1 MLNYLSTP
9 FRWFFKLEAA
19 SGLLLLI
26 ATIIALVVA
35 GALLLC
41 LVIPAE
47 YGKDPTGV
55 GELLGLKKMGEIK
68 IRLEKEFLNENQ
80 VFNENISFK
89 DEVKED
95 TETTEENH
103 DILEF
108 LLEPNEAIEIKLE
121 MIEGS
126 FAKYKWATKNGGL
139 NYNLHGDGYKG
150 SQKSIT
156 YKKGRMTSSDIG
168 EIISEFDGYHGWF
181 WRNRNNSAVTV
192 TLITMGDYILIK
204 KLR

>member
-1 MLNYLSTP
+1 MFNTHKP
-9 FRWFFKLEAA
+9 LENDLP
-19 SGLLLLI
+19 SSSQLLKS
-26 ATIIALVVA
+26 TIIALAVA

-41 LVIPAE
+41 VVIPAE
-47 YGKDPTGV
+47 YGKDPIGV

-68 IRLEKEFLNENQ
+68 IRLEKESLNENQ
-80 VFNENISFK
+80 VFNEHIYLR
-89 DEVKED
+89 DEVREYSK
-95 TETTEENH
+95 TSEENR
-103 DILEF
+103 DVLEF
-108 LLEPNEAIEIKLE
+108 IIESNESIEIKLE

-126 FAKYKWATKNGGL
+126 FAKYNWATKNGGL

-156 YKKGRMTSSDIG
+156 YKKGRMTRSDSG

-181 WRNRNNSAVTV
+181 WRKRNSTAVTV
-192 TLITMGDYILIK
+192 TLETMGDYIQIK

>member
-1 MLNYLSTP
+1 MFNTHKP
-9 FRWFFKLEAA
+9 LENDLP
-19 SGLLLLI
+19 SSSQLLKS
-26 ATIIALVVA
+26 TIIALAVA

-41 LVIPAE
+41 VVIPAE

-68 IRLEKEFLNENQ
+68 IRLEKESLNENQ
-80 VFNENISFK
+80 VFNEHIYLR
-89 DEVKED
+89 DEVREYSK
-95 TETTEENH
+95 TSEENR
-103 DILEF
+103 DVLEF
-108 LLEPNEAIEIKLE
+108 IIEPDESIEIKLE

-126 FAKYKWATKNGGL
+126 FAKYNWATKNGGL

-156 YKKGRMTSSDIG
+156 YKKGRMTRSDSG

-181 WRNRNNSAVTV
+181 WRNRNSTAVTV
-192 TLITMGDYILIK
+192 TLETMGDYIQIK

>member
-1 MLNYLSTP
+1 MFNGQKPSENDLPS
-9 FRWFFKLEAA
+9 
-19 SGLLLLI
+19 SSQLLQS
-26 ATIIALVVA
+26 TIIALTIAVV
-35 GALLLC
+35 LLLC
-41 LVIPAE
+41 IVIPAE

-55 GELLGLKKMGEIK
+55 GKLLGLKEMGVIKM
-68 IRLEKEFLNENQ
+68 RLEKESLHEKQVHNEHISLKAEIIESSKIIEENQ
-80 VFNENISFK
+80 
-89 DEVKED
+89 DM
-95 TETTEENH
+95 
-103 DILEF
+103 LEF
-108 LLEPNEAIEIKLE
+108 IIEPNEAIEIKLE
-121 MIEGS
+121 MVEGS
-126 FAKYKWATKNGGL
+126 FAKYEWETKNGGL

-192 TLITMGDYILIK
+192 TLKTMGDYIQIK

>member
-1 MLNYLSTP
+1 MFNTQKPSENDLPS
-9 FRWFFKLEAA
+9 
-19 SGLLLLI
+19 SSQLLKS
-26 ATIIALVVA
+26 TIIALAVA

-41 LVIPAE
+41 VVIPAE

-55 GELLGLKKMGEIK
+55 GEILGLKQMGEIK
-68 IRLEKEFLNENQ
+68 IRLEKESHNEKQ
-80 VFNENISFK
+80 DYNENISFK
-89 DEVKED
+89 DEVRENS
-95 TETTEENH
+95 ETSEENQ
-103 DILEF
+103 DVLEF
-108 LLEPNEAIEIKLE
+108 IIEPDEAIEIKLE

-126 FAKYKWATKNGGL
+126 FVKYNWETKNGGL

-181 WRNRNNSAVTV
+181 WRNRNNTAVTV
-192 TLITMGDYILIK
+192 TLETVGDYIQIK
-204 KLR
+204 KLK

>member
-1 MLNYLSTP
+1 MFNAQKPSENDLPS
-9 FRWFFKLEAA
+9 
-19 SGLLLLI
+19 SSQLLKS
-26 ATIIALVVA
+26 TIIALAVA

-41 LVIPAE
+41 VVTPAE

-55 GELLGLKKMGEIK
+55 GEILGLKQMGEIK
-68 IRLEKEFLNENQ
+68 TRLEKESHNEKQDYNDH
-80 VFNENISFK
+80 ISLK
-89 DEVKED
+89 DEVRENS
-95 TETTEENH
+95 ETSEENQ
-103 DILEF
+103 DVLEF
-108 LLEPNEAIEIKLE
+108 IIEPDEAIEIKLE

-126 FAKYKWATKNGGL
+126 FVKYNWETKNGGL

-156 YKKGRMTSSDIG
+156 YKKGRMTSSDSG

-181 WRNRNNSAVTV
+181 WRNRNSTAVTV
-192 TLITMGDYILIK
+192 TLETIGDYIQIK